1 LELEDEFLEKKS
13 MKILLDSNILVYAY
27 DKLSVNH
34 EQAKNIMGKAFGG
47 EIEAYLSPQI
57 LYEFFAV
64 VTNPKKAAS
73 PMNSDDA
80 AELCLDLWGCSE
92 IEKVNPTSSATSQ
105 VFGFVKKKK
114 LSSAKIF
121 DCILAVTAIE
131 NKIDVIYTENV
142 RDFKD
147 YDSIKVVNPL
157 K

>member
-1 LELEDEFLEKKS
+1 

-27 DKLSVNH
+27 DKLSANH
-34 EQAKNIMGKAFGG
+34 TQAKSIMDKAFSG
-47 EIEAYLSPQI
+47 EINAYLSPQV

-73 PMNSDDA
+73 PMTSDDA
-80 AELCLDLWGCSE
+80 AELCLDLWECCE
-92 IEKVNPTSSATSQ
+92 IEKVNPTASVISK

-114 LSSAKIF
+114 LSGAEIF

-131 NKIDVIYTENV
+131 NKIDIIYTENV
-142 RDFKD
+142 RDFKA
-147 YDSIKVVNPL
+147 YDSVKVVNPL